1 MRFLLTALLL
11 SVTLSFATEL
21 KGFDGIVFGL
31 TKEQVIEEVFKQG
44 YTPQDQPSQVLIP
57 VYRLGDLLV
66 EVIFRFNRAGHFFS
80 YEMRTGAVE
89 RERFPKVV
97 EAVRYMSEQ
106 LTPRFGQPAR
116 KNFYRLEEIQGKK
129 AAQYWVWDDSE
140 VDVATFIKPR
150 DARFF
155 SQATVTNKQ
164 LARETGR

>member
-1 MRFLLTALLL
+1 MRFLLAILLL
-11 SVTLSFATEL
+11 TSALCYAAEA
-21 KGFDGIVFGL
+21 KGFDGIAFGL

-44 YTPQDQPSQVLIP
+44 YTPQDQPGQVLIP
-57 VYRLGDLLV
+57 VYKLGDLLV

-106 LTPRFGQPAR
+106 LTSHFGQPAR

-129 AAQYWVWDDSE
+129 AAQYWIWDDAE

-155 SQATVTNKQ
+155 SQATVTSKQ
-164 LARETGR
+164 LARETGN